1 MKNTLINK
9 LFCSTIKTNLRS
21 IVFWLVFTAGVMY
34 SFIPAVVE
42 EAKTPPHAFHNV
54 LTGCAEGAITVIIP
68 VLCSVVAG
76 MDILRDRKNRCL
88 DVCKCTGLKTR
99 HYYIG
104 KISAYMLLGFLA
116 EIIYAYI
123 LLSVYLPKYNWLE
136 GYAYTIPES
145 VWLVFARVVILSLS
159 TIPIYTALSVCIAL
173 STRTPVFGIVFT
185 IAFSN
190 LKYFIEYRMSY
201 FGYFIYP
208 VPINITIF
216 AVFFQNHAP
225 EYMVMHIPVT
235 DIVISY
241 AWGFA
246 IAAVLFAIGYFQ
258 LKKLTDR

>member
-1 MKNTLINK
+1 MTRKIL
-9 LFCSTIKTNLRS
+9 CSTIKTNLRS

-76 MDILRDRKNRCL
+76 MDILRDRKNRFL
-88 DVCKCTGLKTR
+88 DVCKCTGLKAR
-99 HYYIG
+99 QYFIG

-116 EIIYAYI
+116 EIIYAYL
-123 LLSVYLPKYNWLE
+123 LLSIYLPKHNWLE

-159 TIPIYTALSVCIAL
+159 AIPIYTALSVCIAL

-185 IAFSN
+185 IALSN

-201 FGYFIYP
+201 FGYFIFP
-208 VPINITIF
+208 VPINILTYATF
-216 AVFFQNHAP
+216 YKVHAP
-225 EYMVMHIPVT
+225 EEMIFYVPAADVL
-235 DIVISY
+235 ISY
-241 AWGFA
+241 AYGFA
-246 IAAVLFAIGYFQ
+246 IAAVLFAIGY
-258 LKKLTDR
+258 LRLRRLNDK